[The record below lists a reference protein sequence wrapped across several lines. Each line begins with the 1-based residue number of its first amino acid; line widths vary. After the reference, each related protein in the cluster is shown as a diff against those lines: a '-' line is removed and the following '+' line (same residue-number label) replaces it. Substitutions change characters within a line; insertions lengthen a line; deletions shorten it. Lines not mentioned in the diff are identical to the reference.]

1 MTLTTRPGRAAGTA
15 STPQP
20 VRRWIGLCA
29 AAEAVGML
37 AASGAAKAGQ
47 AWLGEPAGTREVAV
61 VLTLAVAGGVVEG
74 AALGLAQATGLGGWL
89 PGPARRS
96 WVAVT
101 VLVAGLGWAAGS
113 VPGVLAG
120 GAPDGSAGAPPWP
133 WLLAGAAALG
143 LSMGGLLGGAQA
155 RVLRGRVRHPW
166 RWVTA
171 SVLGWTPAMAV
182 IFAGAALPGA
192 DWGVLPVLALGAT
205 TGLVAGA
212 LLGAVTGWFA
222 PSLSGPAAR
231 DRIVVAALGSRLR
244 TMLPVDLVVL
254 KVVGTVSGR
263 PFEFPVGAAPVRGG
277 LVVLPGRADT
287 KRWWR
292 NLVDPAAVEVRSGR
306 TWSAATGV
314 VLPVDDA
321 SYHEALNAYLLH
333 FPRVAV
339 PAGSPLV
346 LLTWEPP
353 AGRGDVTERD

>member
-1 MTLTTRPGRAAGTA
+1 MTLTTRPARAPSTV

-20 VRRWIGLCA
+20 VLRWIGLCA

-47 AWLGEPAGTREVAV
+47 SWLGEPTGAREVAA
-61 VLTLAVAGGVVEG
+61 VLTLAVAGGLVEG

-89 PGPARRS
+89 PGPARRT

-113 VPGVLAG
+113 VPGALAG
-120 GAPDGSAGAPPWP
+120 GSPDGSDGAPPWP

-171 SVLGWTPAMAV
+171 SMLGWTPAMAV
-182 IFAGAALPGA
+182 IFAGASTPGA

-205 TGLVAGA
+205 TGVLAGA

-231 DRIVVAALGSRLR
+231 DRIVATVLGSRLR
-244 TMLPVDLVVL
+244 IMLPVNLVVL
-254 KVVGTVSGR
+254 RVVGTVSGR

-353 AGRGDVTERD
+353 AGHGDVAERD